1 MLNILT
7 QFQLFS
13 AQLGH
18 SADQSGEEGED
29 GCRKYLVE
37 TSKFEFRGAK
47 LASPMSSPAPES
59 SVSVI
64 EEGLVAYHTP
74 EQQNQACAHFL
85 DIYFSFEEQKLS
97 PLDMIILA
105 PVHNLKS

>member
-7 QFQLFS
+7 HFQLFS
-13 AQLGH
+13 AQIGH

-47 LASPMSSPAPES
+47 LASPMSLPAPES

-64 EEGLVAYHTP
+64 EEWLVTHYTP
-74 EQQNQACAHFL
+74 EQPN
-85 DIYFSFEEQKLS
+85 
-97 PLDMIILA
+97 
-105 PVHNLKS
+105 